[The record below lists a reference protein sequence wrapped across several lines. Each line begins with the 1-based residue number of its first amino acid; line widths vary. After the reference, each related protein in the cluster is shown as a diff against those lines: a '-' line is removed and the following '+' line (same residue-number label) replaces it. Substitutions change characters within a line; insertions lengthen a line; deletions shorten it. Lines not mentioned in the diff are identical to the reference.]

1 MGLFSKLVKGFK
13 NTIRGIG
20 RAIKKVTKPI
30 RKAIRKILKP
40 FGRIYGK
47 LGWVGTIALM
57 FALPAMAGWMG
68 TWFSSFSKMAVEG
81 GKAFNWLTKAADTL
95 KVWSKT
101 SGLRW
106 DNITT
111 KLKDGWNNMVTRGPE
126 LYDPVAGR
134 IEAGIDPETL
144 AQKLGT
150 GGAEKVVAEQSWW
163 QEHFGGKR
171 IKAAQQWMEDRPL
184 FGQAKEYP
192 VGHAKAGQPIPE
204 LWTEGM
210 EKAIGTSGARSP
222 IIPGG
227 GIDPITGVET
237 VYKVGDVLRTP
248 TISGYADVL
257 TPKIASVGDVVGMGE
272 SVLAGQ
278 QIYSKY
284 FKGAPDYTAPFYN
297 ANIGLSNAM
306 LGQTETGSPYMDALQ
321 FVDPIATEGDSYTTL
336 AHKFATGWGKVVPP
350 GTNPVKF
357 AMDLPGYGY
366 SLEDYYWD
374 TIYGDQETSDL
385 YDPYSNA

>member
-20 RAIKKVTKPI
+20 KAIKKVTKPI

-81 GKAFNWLTKAADTL
+81 GKAFNWLTKTSEVL
-95 KVWSKT
+95 GNWSKT

-111 KLKDGWNNMVTRGPE
+111 KIKDGWSTMVGK
-126 LYDPVAGR
+126 
-134 IEAGIDPETL
+134 EAGIEEITIT
-144 AQKLGT
+144 ATKR
-150 GGAEKVVAEQSWW
+150 GAEQVAGKVAEQSWW

-171 IKAAQQWMEDRPL
+171 IKAAKQWMEDRPL

-192 VGHAKAGQPIPE
+192 AGHELAGQPIPE

-210 EKAIGTSGARSP
+210 EKAIGIPGARSP

-257 TPKIASVGDVVGMGE
+257 RPKIGTVGEVVSLGE

-284 FKGAPDYTAPFYN
+284 FKGAPDYTEPFYN